1 MKSRIEKIMLENSMS
16 ASQFADK
23 IGVPRSGLSHVL
35 KGRNKPSLDYV
46 LKVLNAF
53 PQIDSNW
60 LLTGA
65 DSDNNTIDDKE
76 IEENNKETAVE
87 DINIKSTMSSISTIN
102 KRISENKGSIIKEI
116 MPKESK
122 ESSSIINDEDA
133 APYYTKSHKINSNNK
148 EIAKIVFFY
157 KDGSFEVFN

>member
-1 MKSRIEKIMLENSMS
+1 MKARIEKIMQENSLS

-46 LKVLNAF
+46 LKIIRAF

-60 LLTGA
+60 LLTG
-65 DSDNNTIDDKE
+65 E
-76 IEENNKETAVE
+76 LMEENPISKSSTKTKEPKLE
-87 DINIKSTMSSISTIN
+87 DQNIESTMSSISSIN
-102 KRISENKGSIIKEI
+102 KRISDNKGDIIKEL
-116 MPKESK
+116 MPKESAK
-122 ESSSIINDEDA
+122 TSVANDEDN
-133 APYYTKSHKINSNNK
+133 APYYTKRQSISSNNK

-157 KDGSFEVFN
+157 TDGSFDVYN